1 MSRRTGG
8 RKARVGGRSERV
20 VNAVL
25 GAALAEL
32 AVNGYAELRV
42 DDVAERAGVNKT
54 TVYRRWP
61 TKAALVGAA
70 LATFSDDDELPD
82 SGSLRGDLLKLLR
95 QRVRLAANPEKRAA
109 ARVLTTEL
117 DHPEVA
123 AIAKTVRE
131 LFRRPWVRVVER
143 AIERGEIPSKSDVA
157 LIVDVISSAVSM
169 RLFRWKEVLGD
180 AYLRGVVDLVLDGA
194 RNGGATSRRPTSPG
208 RDRGSD
214 RASS

>member
-1 MSRRTGG
+1 MSRRTGA
-8 RKARVGGRSERV
+8 RRPRVGGRSARV

-25 GAALAEL
+25 DAALAEL
-32 AVNGYAELRV
+32 AVKGYAALRV

-61 TKAALVGAA
+61 TKADLVGAA
-70 LATFSDDDELPD
+70 LATFSDDVADLPD
-82 SGSLRGDLLKLLR
+82 TGSLRADLLKLLR
-95 QRVRLAANPEKRAA
+95 QRVRFAANPEKRAA
-109 ARVLTTEL
+109 ARVLTNEL

-123 AIAKTVRE
+123 AIASTVRE

-143 AIERGEIPSKSDVA
+143 AIERGEIPSKSDVG

-180 AYLRGVVDLVLDGA
+180 AYLRGVVDLVLQGA
-194 RNGGATSRRPTSPG
+194 SNGGAT
-208 RDRGSD
+208 
-214 RASS
+214 